1 MIPTVGIDYSASQ
14 VFFAVFRDDQVLFH
28 TEFELP
34 LSSSRDAK
42 WLYFLD
48 LKNAFEKAH
57 WAFNID
63 RKVYIEEPW
72 VRWNKRPLS
81 GLQLM
86 RTATYLEIAAL
97 QAYCEPVFV
106 NPGTWRKAVYGTGRP
121 DDAKELARR
130 TVLDRF
136 GFETKFKYQHN
147 ICEAILIAY
156 YGNLQQLKDD
166 YNESG
171 GTVESD

>member
-14 VFFAVFRDDQVLFH
+14 VFFAVFSDEQVLYD
-28 TEFELP
+28 TEFELK
-34 LSSSRDAK
+34 LNSSAHDMN
-42 WLYFLD
+42 LYFLQ
-48 LKNAFEKAH
+48 LKNAFEKACY
-57 WAFNID
+57 IYGVD
-63 RKVYIEEPW
+63 RRVYIEKPW
-72 VRWNKRPLS
+72 VRWNHRPLS
-81 GLQLM
+81 GLQLT

-106 NPGTWRKAVYGTGRP
+106 DPGVWRKAVYGNGRP

-156 YGNLQQLKDD
+156 YGNLQQLADD

-171 GTVESD
+171 GTVEPD